1 MSNNAK
7 RYKRKQ
13 EVSETVPYRRV
24 IRLTPRTKAQKEY
37 INTIHANELVF
48 CTGSAGTGKTYVAT
62 SLACKALDEKLV
74 DRIILTRPAVT
85 SGENFGF
92 LPGELKDK
100 YAPYLEPFISIFHE
114 HFGVSHTEN
123 LVSSGKIV
131 AKPLAFMRGV
141 TFSNSF
147 IILDEAQNTTP
158 EQMKLFLTRLGEGN
172 KVIVDGDVEQK
183 DIKVESGLSYAIRKL
198 EHLPNIG
205 VFMFSNADCIR
216 SEMVKRI
223 LESW

>member
-1 MSNNAK
+1 MSNKAK
-7 RYKRKQ
+7 RYTCKR
-13 EVSETVPYRRV
+13 EAVASTPYHKA
-24 IRLTPRTKAQKEY
+24 IKLTPRTKAQKEY
-37 INTIHANELVF
+37 INLIYANELIF

-62 SLACKALDEKLV
+62 SLACKALEEKLV

-85 SGENFGF
+85 SGENFGY

-114 HFGVSHTEN
+114 HLGVSHTEN

-205 VFMFSNADCIR
+205 VFTFGNADCIR
-216 SEMVKRI
+216 SELVKKI